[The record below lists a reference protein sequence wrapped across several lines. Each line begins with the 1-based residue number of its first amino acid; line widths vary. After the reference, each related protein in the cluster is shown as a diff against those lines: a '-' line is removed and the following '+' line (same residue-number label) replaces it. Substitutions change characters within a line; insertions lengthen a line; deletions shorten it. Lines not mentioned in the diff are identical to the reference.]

1 MFLNYLPSEMV
12 EVVGLTMIFSF
23 LVGTILILLFTSDQA
38 NKNKKRLKSLR
49 KFFSKFKE
57 EYLLYI
63 KNTIA
68 KFKIRDLLIMFLNYL
83 PSEMV
88 EVVGLTMIFSF
99 LVGTI
104 LILLFT
110 SDQANTKNL
119 YLKKAK

>member
-1 MFLNYLPSEMV
+1 MC
-12 EVVGLTMIFSF
+12 
-23 LVGTILILLFTSDQA
+23 
-38 NKNKKRLKSLR
+38 
-49 KFFSKFKE
+49 
-57 EYLLYI
+57 
-63 KNTIA
+63 
-68 KFKIRDLLIMFLNYL
+68 IRDRFIMFLNYL
-83 PSEMV
+83 PNEMV

>member
-1 MFLNYLPSEMV
+1 
-12 EVVGLTMIFSF
+12 
-23 LVGTILILLFTSDQA
+23 
-38 NKNKKRLKSLR
+38 
-49 KFFSKFKE
+49 
-57 EYLLYI
+57 
-63 KNTIA
+63 
-68 KFKIRDLLIMFLNYL
+68 MFLNYL

-119 YLKKAK
+119 YLKKAKEILNNLSLYKEPFFIKSTRRCRT

>member
-1 MFLNYLPSEMV
+1 MKTYWL
-12 EVVGLTMIFSF
+12 
-23 LVGTILILLFTSDQA
+23 
-38 NKNKKRLKSLR
+38 
-49 KFFSKFKE
+49 FSKFNK
-57 EYLLYI
+57 EYLIYI

-119 YLKKAK
+119 YLKKAKW

>member
-1 MFLNYLPSEMV
+1 MKKYYKDLQS
-12 EVVGLTMIFSF
+12 SF
-23 LVGTILILLFTSDQA
+23 RD
-38 NKNKKRLKSLR
+38 LR
-49 KFFSKFKE
+49 G
-57 EYLLYI
+57 EYLLYK

-68 KFKIRDLLIMFLNYL
+68 KFKIRYLFIMFLNYL

-88 EVVGLTMIFSF
+88 EFVGLTMIFSF

>member
-1 MFLNYLPSEMV
+1 MWSSITRFIPQIKIFNDYKVSE
-12 EVVGLTMIFSF
+12 S
-23 LVGTILILLFTSDQA
+23 
-38 NKNKKRLKSLR
+38 
-49 KFFSKFKE
+49 FFSKYKD

-68 KFKIRDLLIMFLNYL
+68 KFKIRYLLIMFLNYL

>member
-1 MFLNYLPSEMV
+1 
-12 EVVGLTMIFSF
+12 
-23 LVGTILILLFTSDQA
+23 LL
-38 NKNKKRLKSLR
+38 SLR
-49 KFFSKFKE
+49 LES
-57 EYLLYI
+57 YAL
-63 KNTIA
+63 
-68 KFKIRDLLIMFLNYL
+68 MFLNYL

>member
-1 MFLNYLPSEMV
+1 MDQDQIYPEKINKDYILSQS
-12 EVVGLTMIFSF
+12 SF
-23 LVGTILILLFTSDQA
+23 PNLKRNTYFT
-38 NKNKKRLKSLR
+38 K
-49 KFFSKFKE
+49 
-57 EYLLYI
+57 

-68 KFKIRDLLIMFLNYL
+68 KFKVRDLFIMFLNYL

>member
-1 MFLNYLPSEMV
+1 ML
-12 EVVGLTMIFSF
+12 
-23 LVGTILILLFTSDQA
+23 
-38 NKNKKRLKSLR
+38 
-49 KFFSKFKE
+49 FSKFKKQD
-57 EYLLYI
+57 LLYI

-68 KFKIRDLLIMFLNYL
+68 KFKIRDLLIMILNYL